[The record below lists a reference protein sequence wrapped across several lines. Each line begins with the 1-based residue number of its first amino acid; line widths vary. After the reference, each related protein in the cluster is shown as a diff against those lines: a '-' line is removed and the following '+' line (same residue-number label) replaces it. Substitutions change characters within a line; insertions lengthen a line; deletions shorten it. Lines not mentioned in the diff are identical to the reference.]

1 MCLPLPRD
9 RSRTR
14 LSSSIL
20 AESMCWPLNW
30 PVGMAASTSD
40 RGRSLVASWPMPN
53 SGRTRRMPSRHTA
66 RMIWLRRFC
75 RNGAGWPA
83 ADPPGWLGPVGLP
96 LAPSPFG
103 LRPVSVFFWKMAG
116 NRAMAR
122 PPLPGEGK
130 DIPSFGT
137 GLGGLEARSAIPRKP
152 EGIWQVRVCGRH
164 RREYHSEG
172 LPPPRVIRGTIQE
185 PPGLTVKRGGRL
197 AAVSPAGELEPTPAQ
212 PGTPPVAPPA
222 VLRLGL

>member
-1 MCLPLPRD
+1 MSALTILWPLK
-9 RSRTR
+9 SAFGSAARTSDSCR
-14 LSSSIL
+14 WSVAGWLIPKSGRSSSRR
-20 AESMCWPLNW
+20 
-30 PVGMAASTSD
+30 
-40 RGRSLVASWPMPN
+40 RGR
-53 SGRTRRMPSRHTA
+53 TA
-66 RMIWLRRFC
+66 AMIWLRRLW

-212 PGTPPVAPPA
+212 PGTPPVASPA
-222 VLRLGL
+222 VL